1 MGLPLD
7 RRDGLAPGRRME
19 YNTVKLTERDAHMR
33 KGIRLGL
40 LVVWM
45 AAQLAFAL
53 GEGAPQIIWLD
64 ADSGLD
70 YAMGDGWTCTLETD
84 TAGTVT
90 VTVAEGTGSTVL
102 LTEQV
107 EAGSST
113 LRWDGLVEG
122 RRLTAGRWE
131 LTVRLTDGEGR
142 ASMAEVVS
150 IEVTSP
156 ALATD
161 EIYHTPN
168 EQSEVKCDH
177 ELCFWTL
184 NMGEM
189 DEAAIWKVL
198 TQPVTVLEG
207 SEREQVKVRK
217 EPSEDCRDYVGEV
230 TGTSQAVHVLRQ
242 EGDWTLVEAYSSS
255 VEGSKVG
262 VWALPFQGWVK
273 TSLLV
278 ERQVD
283 QHVGVVVD
291 KLQQRMYIFR
301 DGHLFSTLLCSTG
314 YPSRDTP
321 FNETPA
327 GEFLAVSW
335 AGGFWSGSLYCDRAI
350 RINDGILL
358 HEVPC
363 LIQTDESGSEIA
375 RDYDRCER
383 YLGEKASHGCIR
395 IQRQTTPEGVN
406 ARWLWDN
413 LSRDSAARTKVM
425 IWDEVGRVLGY
436 PEDAVTL
443 YYNPNGGKNY
453 HSSAKCLAVN
463 EKFWPLTAFS
473 YGELDEKPYAKLTP
487 CPACAPQL
495 RREAIDTVNAKNTR

>member
-1 MGLPLD
+1 
-7 RRDGLAPGRRME
+7 ME

-40 LVVWM
+40 LVLWM
-45 AAQLAFAL
+45 AARLTFAL
-53 GEGAPQIIWLD
+53 GEGAPQIMWLD
-64 ADSGLD
+64 TDSGLD
-70 YAMGDGWTCTLETD
+70 YAMGGGWTCTLETD

-90 VTVAEGTGSTVL
+90 VSVAEGTGSTVL

-107 EAGSST
+107 GAGSST
-113 LRWDGLVEG
+113 LRWDGLVQG
-122 RRLTAGRWE
+122 RRLTTGRWE

-142 ASMAEVVS
+142 TSMAEVVS

-161 EIYHTPN
+161 ESYHTPN

-314 YPSRDTP
+314 YPSADTP

-335 AGGFWSGSLYCDRAI
+335 AGGFWSGSLYCDLAI

-395 IQRQTTPEGVN
+395 IQRQSTPEGVN

-453 HSSAKCLAVN
+453 HSSATCLAVN

-473 YGELDEKPYAKLTP
+473 YGELEDEPYAKLTP